1 MKHLVNLLMVCITS
15 FSFGSTAL
23 AADAGTAKDAQA
35 MVKKA
40 VVFLKANGKD
50 KTLAEASNPKGQFV
64 SGDTYLS
71 IYDATGHVVAH
82 GTNPKLIGKDVTD
95 LKDADGKYFI
105 KDILAK
111 AKSDGSGWIDYRWPN
126 PTTKEIQLKSVY
138 FEQAEGL
145 VIASGYYKK

>member
-1 MKHLVNLLMVCITS
+1 M
-15 FSFGSTAL
+15 

-64 SGDTYLS
+64 AGDIYLS
-71 IYDATGHVVAH
+71 IYDTTGHVAAH
-82 GTNPKLIGKDVTD
+82 GTNAKLVGKDVTE

-111 AKSDGSGWIDYRWPN
+111 AKSDGSGWIDYQFTN
-126 PTTKEIQLKSVY
+126 PTTKEIQPKSVY
-138 FEQAEGL
+138 FEQVEGL
-145 VIASGYYKK
+145 IIASGYYKK

>member
-1 MKHLVNLLMVCITS
+1 
-15 FSFGSTAL
+15 
-23 AADAGTAKDAQA
+23 
-35 MVKKA
+35 
-40 VVFLKANGKD
+40 
-50 KTLAEASNPKGQFV
+50 
-64 SGDTYLS
+64 
-71 IYDATGHVVAH
+71 
-82 GTNPKLIGKDVTD
+82 LIGKDVTD